1 MKKNQSKLMVAAAAL
16 TITGASLF
24 GINGVSA
31 ANNSN
36 SESLVD
42 RLTTKFE
49 LNKDEVKKVVTE
61 FKEEK
66 SVEHDAKRLEDLQAK
81 VDDGTITAEQKTKLE
96 AKFKEMGAAGDA
108 IKDSD
113 KTDEEKHDAMKA
125 QRDEFKQWAEDNGI
139 SLDKIRPEGKER
151 GHHRHGGVGPGGPD
165 GGEVDMKGEEG

>member
-96 AKFKEMGAAGDA
+96 AKFKEMVV
-108 IKDSD
+108 
-113 KTDEEKHDAMKA
+113 EK
-125 QRDEFKQWAEDNGI
+125 E
-139 SLDKIRPEGKER
+139 SL
-151 GHHRHGGVGPGGPD
+151 V
-165 GGEVDMKGEEG
+165 